1 MLQYFRCLVLV
12 TRTPIFF
19 ERESNMETKK
29 TFGTNVIAGA
39 LLALV
44 ALLRLVNFFQF
55 VRYHFNFPALVGVA
69 VFAFVAAMLL
79 TNRRDNLLLIALGVL
94 AVNQLI
100 WSSVVDFVAAALLLV
115 VALVMT
121 TEYLPQAKA
130 LAEKIWFV
138 PAILSVIGGLVG
150 IFGGMRY
157 GYITFLSVVWFLVEA
172 AAMLL
177 CGFWLAFP
185 ERDISELFAA
195 AKAKAGAVAAAAA
208 AADNSVA
215 EAEVDGYCD
224 LFKQVLLMMLT
235 FGIWYYIWIFRMT
248 RYLNR
253 VGGMEKRTPVNQ
265 LLLCL
270 FVPFYV
276 VYWTYQSA
284 LRTDK
289 LAAAVGVESDRST
302 LCLILAAMVPLAAPL
317 LIQDKINEVIGV
329 ESGSRAADFDPAA
342 KPAVRLTAAPET
354 VKGFCGLFK
363 HLLLMMLTCG
373 VWFFIWIYRVTDYL
387 NRVEGQP
394 QRKPVNK
401 LLLCMFVPFYLYY
414 WIYKS
419 AGLIDKLG
427 EQTGVRSKLAAP
439 CLILSLVAGFVPV
452 ILMQAKINEIITFE
466 NTEVVAPVEAVA
478 EEVAKEKEEN

>member
-1 MLQYFRCLVLV
+1 M
-12 TRTPIFF
+12 
-19 ERESNMETKK
+19 
-29 TFGTNVIAGA
+29 IAGA

-55 VRYHFNFPALVGVA
+55 VRYHFNFPALVGMA
-69 VFAFVAAMLL
+69 AFAFAAAMLL
-79 TNRRDNLLLIALGVL
+79 TNRRDNLLLIALSVL

-100 WSSVVDFVAAALLLV
+100 WSSEVDFVAAVLLLV

-138 PAILSVIGGLVG
+138 PAILSVIGGLIG

-195 AKAKAGAVAAAAA
+195 AK
-208 AADNSVA
+208 
-215 EAEVDGYCD
+215 E
-224 LFKQVLLMMLT
+224 
-235 FGIWYYIWIFRMT
+235 
-248 RYLNR
+248 
-253 VGGMEKRTPVNQ
+253 
-265 LLLCL
+265 
-270 FVPFYV
+270 
-276 VYWTYQSA
+276 
-284 LRTDK
+284 
-289 LAAAVGVESDRST
+289 
-302 LCLILAAMVPLAAPL
+302 
-317 LIQDKINEVIGV
+317 
-329 ESGSRAADFDPAA
+329 
-342 KPAVRLTAAPET
+342 
-354 VKGFCGLFK
+354 
-363 HLLLMMLTCG
+363 
-373 VWFFIWIYRVTDYL
+373 
-387 NRVEGQP
+387 
-394 QRKPVNK
+394 
-401 LLLCMFVPFYLYY
+401 
-414 WIYKS
+414 
-419 AGLIDKLG
+419 LG

-439 CLILSLVAGFVPV
+439 GLILSLVAGFVPV